1 MVSLR
6 KPGKFSLHKNTH
18 LFPDLFNN
26 TALPPT
32 FSGALIIVN
41 NSAYWLFY
49 FTIHSLYSQYN
60 LRKKFTKRILLIQRS
75 HSNCSLLLIFV
86 LTRARAYGGC
96 RARACVAVPKRKL
109 ALCCLNQRAH
119 IGTFWQ
125 EIFRCEMVWL
135 DKDVLAYF
143 WIYLVTIFTVE
154 ILHPRRGAQYVNL
167 RCYSVDPT

>member
-32 FSGALIIVN
+32 FSGALLIVN
-41 NSAYWLFY
+41 ISACWLF
-49 FTIHSLYSQYN
+49 FSLYSQFVYSQYN

-86 LTRARAYGGC
+86 LTRARACGGC
-96 RARACVAVPKRKL
+96 RARACVAAQKRKL
-109 ALCCLNQRAH
+109 ACAWYRQHSLSSAH
-119 IGTFWQ
+119 
-125 EIFRCEMVWL
+125 RCDL
-135 DKDVLAYF
+135 TSSS
-143 WIYLVTIFTVE
+143 LV
-154 ILHPRRGAQYVNL
+154 
-167 RCYSVDPT
+167 VDQKC